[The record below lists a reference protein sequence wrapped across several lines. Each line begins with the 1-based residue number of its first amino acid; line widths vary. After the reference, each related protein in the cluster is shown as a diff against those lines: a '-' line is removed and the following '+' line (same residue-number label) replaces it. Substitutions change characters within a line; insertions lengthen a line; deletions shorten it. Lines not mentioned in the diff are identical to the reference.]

1 MVNVFKQESLDRQTN
16 KQTDKQ
22 TDATKR
28 IISPA
33 LRSIIMC
40 ANMVDSLSAG
50 DVWQTFVIIASWST
64 KNRDLTWKFM
74 YDRWYLDRLH
84 HYRYMQILWKLQNS
98 CLSCTGLH
106 NFHILP
112 HMCLIA
118 HISTHQLI
126 KESVREIIAMFGP
139 KRKFIHLQK
148 MYPLSGTYPYVWH
161 YILIKISFLF

>member
-1 MVNVFKQESLDRQTN
+1 MAQPVETATDDRHTHKDPGLIMVNVFKQESLDRQTN

-74 YDRWYLDRLH
+74 YDR
-84 HYRYMQILWKLQNS
+84 
-98 CLSCTGLH
+98 
-106 NFHILP
+106 
-112 HMCLIA
+112 
-118 HISTHQLI
+118 
-126 KESVREIIAMFGP
+126 
-139 KRKFIHLQK
+139 
-148 MYPLSGTYPYVWH
+148 
-161 YILIKISFLF
+161 